1 MGNDKIEYG
10 DVDVPEVVDRKDVM
24 ITISLRMEG
33 DLLDTLRSR
42 AEEKSLP
49 YQTFIKQILREHAT
63 DDDRAD
69 LVERVKALEELV
81 QQHVLGKAGGAK
93 KSRPTLTKRGR
104 SKKAAG

>member
-33 DLLDTLRSR
+33 DLLDTIRAR

-49 YQTFIKQILREHAT
+49 YQTFIKQILREHT
-63 DDDRAD
+63 TGDERAN

-81 QQHVLGKAGGAK
+81 QQHVLGKAGGVRK
-93 KSRPTLTKRGR
+93 TRPTVAKRGR
-104 SKKAAG
+104 SKKAG